1 MHYRVRDDV
10 LLLVILVV
18 LTLMIGL
25 RYQVGGDWNVYAVTF
40 RSVTLRPLDV
50 ALSRTPDEAVY
61 TIMNW
66 LVGKAGFQIWL
77 VNLICAVPFIAG
89 LTAFCRQQPNPW
101 LAFAVAA
108 PLFIIVVGMG
118 YTRQAAAA
126 GFMLIGMAGLT
137 RGRSFAWFV
146 GWALLGSAFHTSLLI
161 FIPVMAVVV
170 FRATFLWL
178 LAFII
183 AMAVAYYVILPTAL
197 ERYSVGY
204 IHNVYEAK
212 GAIFRIVPNAF
223 AGLFVVAFPKQFA
236 SNPMEL
242 KVWRGWGWL
251 ALIAFGAFFLVASS
265 VIIDRLSIYLLPL
278 QIFVLARLPNAF
290 RADRKPSLALTVF
303 VLIYSALVLFFW
315 LNFANNARYW
325 VPYRLYPFG

>member
-1 MHYRVRDDV
+1 
-10 LLLVILVV
+10 
-18 LTLMIGL
+18 
-25 RYQVGGDWNVYAVTF
+25 
-40 RSVTLRPLDV
+40 
-50 ALSRTPDEAVY
+50 
-61 TIMNW
+61 
-66 LVGKAGFQIWL
+66 
-77 VNLICAVPFIAG
+77 
-89 LTAFCRQQPNPW
+89 
-101 LAFAVAA
+101 
-108 PLFIIVVGMG
+108 
-118 YTRQAAAA
+118 
-126 GFMLIGMAGLT
+126 
-137 RGRSFAWFV
+137 
-146 GWALLGSAFHTSLLI
+146 
-161 FIPVMAVVV
+161 
-170 FRATFLWL
+170 
-178 LAFII
+178 
-183 AMAVAYYVILPTAL
+183 MAVAYYVILPTAL